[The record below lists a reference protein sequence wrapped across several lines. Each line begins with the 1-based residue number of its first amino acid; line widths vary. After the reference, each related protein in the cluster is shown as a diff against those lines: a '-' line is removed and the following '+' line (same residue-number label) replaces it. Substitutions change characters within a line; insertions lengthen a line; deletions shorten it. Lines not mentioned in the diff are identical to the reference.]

1 MSKSYFKKGESPHN
15 KIITEEHK
23 VFLKNNY
30 KILNNVELGKV
41 VGVTSKHVYDVLCS
55 MGIKRTKDEVKALIS
70 KCSSEKDNSKASF
83 TRLKI
88 EGGGRKS
95 TLKVKWHREKW
106 TKINGDV
113 SKKQILVYK
122 NANYDSFEDLILI
135 QKRHYESFLRKRDK
149 RLNKIKKENKMQG
162 RTYMRKRGSE
172 RRKIEEKFQQE
183 FLEMK
188 SNHVQKN
195 FTESVISMQE
205 EGKVPVHIDEKT
217 TLWVNK
223 NKCYQDE
230 EGLWHK
236 IPKKEE

>member
-1 MSKSYFKKGESPHN
+1 MTEKSYFKKGQPPHN
-15 KIITEEHK
+15 KILTEDHK
-23 VFLKNNY
+23 VYLKENY
-30 KILNNVELGKV
+30 KTLSNVELGKT
-41 VGVTSKHVYDVLCS
+41 VGVTANHIYNVLFS
-55 MGIKRTKDEVKALIS
+55 MGLKRTKEEIKSLLS
-70 KCSSEKDNSKASF
+70 KNSKNRDCSQASF
-83 TRLKI
+83 KRLMI
-88 EGGGRKS
+88 EGGGRTGS
-95 TLKVKWHREKW
+95 LKTRWHKDKWVKQ
-106 TKINGDV
+106 NGEV
-113 SKKQILVYK
+113 SKKKILVYK

-135 QKRHYESFLRKRDK
+135 QKRHYDSFLRKRDK
-149 RLNKIKKENKMQG
+149 RLNKIKNKMQG
-162 RTYMRKRGSE
+162 RAYMRKRGSE

-230 EGLWHK
+230 EGKWHK
-236 IPKKEE
+236 NLKKIEE